1 MLERTAVVSWM
12 MLSNN
17 SGYSIAGYP
26 DICTTHSFGA
36 LTIIFGVFSK
46 NMKCMIEQ
54 KIKGY
59 VLEILVLKNERFN
72 DELLEQVRKENPLPG
87 K

>member
-1 MLERTAVVSWM
+1 
-12 MLSNN
+12 
-17 SGYSIAGYP
+17 
-26 DICTTHSFGA
+26 
-36 LTIIFGVFSK
+36 
-46 NMKCMIEQ
+46 MIEQ